1 MRRNKRRP
9 EILQYRPC
17 AASRLSSVRQ
27 RTDPWSESSVG
38 PYMRT
43 RDIPGLEDWIRRWAL
58 VWWNEGNE
66 EGALDLLAIAREV
79 VR

>member
-1 MRRNKRRP
+1 
-9 EILQYRPC
+9 
-17 AASRLSSVRQ
+17 
-27 RTDPWSESSVG
+27 
-38 PYMRT
+38 MRT

-79 VR
+79 AR